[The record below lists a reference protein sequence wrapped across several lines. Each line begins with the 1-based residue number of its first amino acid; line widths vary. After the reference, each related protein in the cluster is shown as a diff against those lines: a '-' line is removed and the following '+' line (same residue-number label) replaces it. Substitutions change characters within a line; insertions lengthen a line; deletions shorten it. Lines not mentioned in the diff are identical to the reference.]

1 MSKTLLLL
9 IFILFSCQEKTFI
22 KIDKESL
29 KTQLDSIQQL
39 DQKYRRMLGDTIRKY
54 GRESSQTQMLW
65 EKQSK
70 LDSMNLIAVLNILDN
85 LKVYPGDSLVGYP
98 TNKAAFFVLQHA
110 PDSVQ
115 EKYLPL
121 ILNAAENRQLDSDLA
136 AMYHGRYL
144 MRKGL
149 PQIYGS
155 QIRIKKITDSLTGE
169 KSEIHQVYKIAD
181 TAKVDSLRAAKGM
194 IPLKEY
200 LEMNGALN
208 N

>member
-1 MSKTLLLL
+1 MNKIFLFL
-9 IFILFSCQEKTFI
+9 ILILFSCQEKKAV

-39 DQKYRRMLGDTIRKY
+39 DQKYRRMLGDTIKKY
-54 GRESSQTQMLW
+54 GRQSPQTNMLW
-65 EKQSK
+65 EKQSQ
-70 LDSMNLIAVLNILDN
+70 LDSMNLIAILNILDN

-98 TNKAAFFVLQHA
+98 TSKAAFFVLQHA

-121 ILNAAENRQLDSDLA
+121 ILNAAENRQLDTDLA
-136 AMYHGRYL
+136 AMYHDRYL
-144 MRKGL
+144 MNKGL

-155 QIRIKKITDSLTGE
+155 QIRIRKITDSLTGE
-169 KSEIHQVYKIAD
+169 KTEIHQVYKIAD
-181 TAKVDSLRAAKGM
+181 TSKVDSLRAANGM

-200 LEMNGALN
+200 LDVNGAVK
-208 N
+208 

>member
-1 MSKTLLLL
+1 MNKTLLFLM
-9 IFILFSCQEKTFI
+9 FILFSCQEKASI

-39 DQKYRRMLGDTIRKY
+39 DQKHRRMLGDTIKKY
-54 GRESSQTQMLW
+54 GRQSPQTDRLR

-70 LDSMNLIAVLNILDN
+70 LDSMNLIAILSILDN
-85 LKVYPGDSLVGYP
+85 FKVYPGDSLVGYP
-98 TNKAAFFVLQHA
+98 TSKTAFFVLQHA

-115 EKYLPL
+115 GKYLPL
-121 ILNAAENRQLDSDLA
+121 ILNAAKNRQLDADLA
-136 AMYHGRYL
+136 AMYHDRYL
-144 MRKGL
+144 MYKGL

-169 KSEIHQVYKIAD
+169 KIEIHQVYKIAD
-181 TAKVDSLRAAKGM
+181 TAKVDSLRAANGM

-200 LEMNGALN
+200 LEMNGAIN
-208 N
+208 